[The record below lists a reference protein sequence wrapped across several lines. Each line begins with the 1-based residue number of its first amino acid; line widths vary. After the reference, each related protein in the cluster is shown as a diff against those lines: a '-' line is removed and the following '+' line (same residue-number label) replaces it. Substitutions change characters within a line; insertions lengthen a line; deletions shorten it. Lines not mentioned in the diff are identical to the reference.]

1 MLSFEENVSLKPY
14 NTFGIEAQT
23 KYFYKVEDPTQLQ
36 HIFSQ
41 NKEIP
46 FRIIGG
52 GSNVLLTQNFE
63 GLSLL
68 IANKGIELLDE
79 SPTGVT
85 LEVQAGENWHDFVL
99 WCLDQ
104 NYGGV
109 ENLSLIPG
117 SVGAAPIQNI
127 GAYGVELSSVFKS
140 CKALNVDTLKEEN
153 LTKTRCEF
161 EYRSS
166 IFKTHQKGK
175 YIITSVCFELQKP
188 PHQTK
193 VEYGALKSLFK
204 NSSPTIQE
212 IAAAVIAIRES
223 KLPNP
228 KILGNSGSFFKNPVI
243 SESHFKSLKSQ
254 YPELP
259 SYRAPKG
266 LVKIPAGW
274 MIDKLGFKG
283 SQHGDA
289 AVHEKQA
296 LVLVNSGN
304 ASGKDILALAQ
315 KIQVAVKKAFDISL
329 ETEVNIL

>member
-14 NTFGIEAQT
+14 NTFGIEAKT

-36 HIFSQ
+36 YIFSQ
-41 NKEIP
+41 NKELP
-46 FRIIGG
+46 FRIFGG
-52 GSNVLLTQNFE
+52 GSNVLLTHNFE

-85 LEVQAGENWHDFVL
+85 LDVQAGENWHDFVL

-140 CKALNVDTLKEEN
+140 CKALNIDTLKEET
-153 LTKTRCEF
+153 LTKTQCEF

-166 IFKTHQKGK
+166 IFKTHQKAK
-175 YIITSVCFELQKP
+175 YIITSVCFELQKS

-193 VEYGALKSLFK
+193 VEYGALKALFE

-243 SESHFKSLKSQ
+243 SESHFRTLKSQ

-259 SYRAPKG
+259 SYTVPKG

-304 ASGKDILALAQ
+304 ASGKDILVLAQ
-315 KIQVAVKKAFDISL
+315 KIEAAVKKAFDISL

>member
-79 SPTGVT
+79 SHTGVT

-193 VEYGALKSLFK
+193 VEYGVLKALFK

-259 SYRAPKG
+259 SYRAPKR
-266 LVKIPAGW
+266 
-274 MIDKLGFKG
+274 
-283 SQHGDA
+283 
-289 AVHEKQA
+289 
-296 LVLVNSGN
+296 
-304 ASGKDILALAQ
+304 AS
-315 KIQVAVKKAFDISL
+315 
-329 ETEVNIL
+329 

>member
-14 NTFGIEAQT
+14 NTFGIEAKT

-36 HIFSQ
+36 YIFSQ
-41 NKEIP
+41 NKELP
-46 FRIIGG
+46 FRIFGR

-85 LEVQAGENWHDFVL
+85 LDVQAGENWHDFVL

-140 CKALNVDTLKEEN
+140 CKALNVDTLKEET
-153 LTKTRCEF
+153 LTKTQCEF

-175 YIITSVCFELQKP
+175 YIITSVCFELQKS

-193 VEYGALKSLFK
+193 VEYGALKALFE

-243 SESHFKSLKSQ
+243 SESHFKTLKSQ

-259 SYRAPKG
+259 SYPVPKG

-315 KIQVAVKKAFDISL
+315 KIEAAVKKVFDISL

>member
-14 NTFGIEAQT
+14 NTFGIEAKT

-36 HIFSQ
+36 YIFSQ
-41 NKEIP
+41 NKELP
-46 FRIIGG
+46 FRIFGR

-85 LEVQAGENWHDFVL
+85 LDVQAGENWHDFVL

-140 CKALNVDTLKEEN
+140 CKALNVDTLKEET
-153 LTKTRCEF
+153 LTKTQCEF

-175 YIITSVCFELQKP
+175 YIITSVCFELQKS

-193 VEYGALKSLFK
+193 VEYGALKALFE

-243 SESHFKSLKSQ
+243 SESHFRTLKSQ

-259 SYRAPKG
+259 SYPVPKG
-266 LVKIPAGW
+266 LVKISAGW

-304 ASGKDILALAQ
+304 ASGKDILVLAQ
-315 KIQVAVKKAFDISL
+315 KIEAAVKKAFDISL

>member
-52 GSNVLLTQNFE
+52 GSNVLLTQNF
-63 GLSLL
+63 SLL

-193 VEYGALKSLFK
+193 VEYGALKALFK